1 MLDKD
6 TPYELES
13 GDIFTLLVQE
23 YPVKVIIEEKS
34 SGMLLFH
41 YFNSKN
47 QSKEKLWMKIRF

>member
-6 TPYELES
+6 APYELEN

-34 SGMLLFH
+34 SGMIFLSL
-41 YFNSKN
+41 YS
-47 QSKEKLWMKIRF
+47 